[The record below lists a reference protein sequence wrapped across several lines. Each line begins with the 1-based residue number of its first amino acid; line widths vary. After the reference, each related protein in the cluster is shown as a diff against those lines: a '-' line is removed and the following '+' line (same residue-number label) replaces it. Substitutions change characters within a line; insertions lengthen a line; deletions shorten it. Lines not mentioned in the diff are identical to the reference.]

1 MPYVQNA
8 NDLGNPLGG
17 GGLLHLIQIAQ
28 EHHNNAHSSVCY
40 AWPVDLTSHI
50 LPQTRLYGRQKSFE
64 GYQGKSFSDGEHKK
78 LFFEV
83 IKELNQKVS
92 NKPIGECMLVGG

>member
-1 MPYVQNA
+1 MFLTYIEEVGIYTFTSGTSQQC
-8 NDLGNPLGG
+8 
-17 GGLLHLIQIAQ
+17 LL
-28 EHHNNAHSSVCY
+28 

-64 GYQGKSFSDGEHKK
+64 GYQRKSFSDGEHKK

>member
-1 MPYVQNA
+1 MGVVDTFSIMA
-8 NDLGNPLGG
+8 AMIMARGKCVST
-17 GGLLHLIQIAQ
+17 Q
-28 EHHNNAHSSVCY
+28 ELHNNAHSSVCY
-40 AWPVDLTSHI
+40 AWPMDLLTSHI

-64 GYQGKSFSDGEHKK
+64 GYQRKSFSDGEHKK